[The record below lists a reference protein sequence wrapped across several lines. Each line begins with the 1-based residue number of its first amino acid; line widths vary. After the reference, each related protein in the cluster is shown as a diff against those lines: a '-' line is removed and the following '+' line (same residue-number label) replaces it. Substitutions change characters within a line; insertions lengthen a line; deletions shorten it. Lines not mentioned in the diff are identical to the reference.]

1 MPTKIPNLNLNNNQ
15 DTIVQDFMNNL
26 ELILVDDSKLDTGQ
40 VFNLFQSFFNEKI
53 DISQLIIH
61 KKIKLYPLLF
71 SIYSYYT
78 ENREALS
85 FIIYKEPDNNF
96 NEKIIEYIE
105 RLMTTF
111 QNSENILDIYTFSI
125 LEQIKSTNSK
135 RKLLYSSGAHN
146 PHLQYATDIEW
157 DKENI
162 PNKDNIVQVSSDYIW
177 FYQNLTFD
185 TLRISQW
192 PELISKITW
201 LAKINWTDLQKNIQ
215 HSKNRWK
222 ISQYLQNQLK
232 KNKNYFLELD
242 EDLLLAE
249 LEQFIININNS
260 IFKYFWDGLLLKEVN
275 TKLSI
280 KQIRELLKTNIC
292 FNDLDVFQ
300 RKHSSPKNRIDYI
313 NLEEKSLNNFS
324 IYNDFTSNEIDMIQ
338 YFSASILGYEISKS
352 LWINTK
358 ELSLQNIIYFLNFL
372 WTKNIQDFNKF
383 KEILEKSSNKL
394 SFLNTF
400 LACSKTPEIWDKIL
414 ELAQYNWSAEIFEAY
429 TELINLQS
437 EIDTEDID
445 SLAFLKS
452 IISRWEK
459 LLLDALQ
466 KAKSWENLSV
476 DKKYS
481 SELVKSWAFVKAL
494 ISKNKSWKVLEK
506 NEFNEKCP
514 YYNIETFSGWDNIIQ
529 SDDQLDL
536 LSDENYIS
544 SEVFSKD
551 DYKMIVNNLKEAY
564 HEIDPEWLNILI
576 ANISEDLQ
584 NPDVTFYMMRDKNT
598 KKLVSLCKS
607 NKWVQ
612 QWELYLGTHYVE
624 QDLRGDFGFWDYVLR
639 LAIQENSNIDI
650 LTGSVAVNNPNLER
664 HINYWWFSATEIVF
678 DTDKNWNSS
687 WELFKVDINKNYK
700 YKSKNKYIYSDQE
713 IKQLSWKPE
722 KDNIIAYKCD
732 SQSWYDQEF
741 KEICKNKFNKWYA
754 VTRLFYEKSWAQPD
768 LNQTYIVF
776 EKNEEL

>member
-1 MPTKIPNLNLNNNQ
+1 MENQNLEFNESSTIIDTWALFSFFLNLE
-15 DTIVQDFMNNL
+15 DGGYSEE
-26 ELILVDDSKLDTGQ
+26 ELKKNYLSLK
-40 VFNLFQSFFNEKI
+40 EI
-53 DISQLIIH
+53 DL
-61 KKIKLYPLLF
+61 
-71 SIYSYYT
+71 
-78 ENREALS
+78 
-85 FIIYKEPDNNF
+85 
-96 NEKIIEYIE
+96 
-105 RLMTTF
+105 
-111 QNSENILDIYTFSI
+111 ENILKSHPIKNQISFCKTIYNI
-125 LEQIKSTNSK
+125 RIK
-135 RKLLYSSGAHN
+135 
-146 PHLQYATDIEW
+146 YAQDNHTDII
-157 DKENI
+157 NT
-162 PNKDNIVQVSSDYIW
+162 NNFLDNIFKYIDNYIINIIYNADNHSFYNWWYHTQLISESVMWLIQHSWSEVINLFSSDYIW
-177 FYQNLTFD
+177 KSEKSSWKWFYQHKQLTHIWKINDIALLKDSLIHSKAQTVIQEYCRVNMVNNSHTENSEEKYDTILKNEIEQLLSFFNLPNSYVKLLKKNITPSTSLVWKTHVMIYQPIFSYKLRDIHTEFIPIDEISSNSSFFPFNININDIELLKSINWTELTLFIWKDLWIDFLNLTFQNQIYL
-185 TLRISQW
+185 LRYLSNLSIDDA
-192 PELISKITW
+192 E
-201 LAKINWTDLQKNIQ
+201 NFKNILHNILTDQ
-215 HSKNRWK
+215 NK
-222 ISQYLQNQLK
+222 I
-232 KNKNYFLELD
+232 
-242 EDLLLAE
+242 A
-249 LEQFIININNS
+249 
-260 IFKYFWDGLLLKEVN
+260 
-275 TKLSI
+275 
-280 KQIRELLKTNIC
+280 
-292 FNDLDVFQ
+292 
-300 RKHSSPKNRIDYI
+300 
-313 NLEEKSLNNFS
+313 
-324 IYNDFTSNEIDMIQ
+324 
-338 YFSASILGYEISKS
+338 
-352 LWINTK
+352 
-358 ELSLQNIIYFLNFL
+358 
-372 WTKNIQDFNKF
+372 
-383 KEILEKSSNKL
+383 
-394 SFLNTF
+394 FLNTF

-414 ELAQYNWSAEIFEAY
+414 ELAEYNGSEKIFEAY
-429 TELINLQS
+429 AELINLQI

-466 KAKSWENLSV
+466 KAKSWEDLSI

-494 ISKNKSWKVLEK
+494 ISKNKSWNVLEK

-514 YYNIETFSGWDNIIQ
+514 YYNIETFYGWGNIIK

-536 LSDENYIS
+536 LSEENYIS

-741 KEICKNKFNKWYA
+741 KEICKDKFNKWYA
-754 VTRLFYEKSWAQPD
+754 VTRLFYEKTWGQPD